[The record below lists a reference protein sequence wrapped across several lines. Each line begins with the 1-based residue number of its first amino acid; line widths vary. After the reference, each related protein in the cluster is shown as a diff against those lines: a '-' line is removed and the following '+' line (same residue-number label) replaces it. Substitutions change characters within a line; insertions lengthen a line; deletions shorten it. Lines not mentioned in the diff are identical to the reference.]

1 MHELSMADA
10 MVKTVLD
17 VAEKNNATEIIE
29 VTIEVGKL
37 TMLNPEQLK
46 FLLDVLVEN
55 TLLEGSKINIE
66 EVSVEI
72 KCNACDYVGSAN
84 MEGSDHYLAIIKC
97 PKCSGR
103 DVEITA
109 GRECNVKKIRIEQDD
124 DLESDDPVN
133 DNGN

>member
-17 VAEKNNATEIIE
+17 VAEKNDATEILE

-55 TLLEGSKINIE
+55 TLLEGAEINIVE
-66 EVSVEI
+66 LPVEV
-72 KCNACDYVGSAN
+72 KCNSCEYTGLAD
-84 MEGSDHYLAIIKC
+84 MDGSDHYLAIVKC
-97 PKCSGR
+97 PECGER
-103 DVEITA
+103 NVEVIA
-109 GRECNVKKIRIEQDD
+109 GRECNVKNIKIEKEEDED
-124 DLESDDPVN
+124 A
-133 DNGN
+133 